1 LLEQKIGTPFQQKW
15 LTKLL
20 GYDFVVE
27 YKKGVENRVADA
39 LSRRESWEQDVS
51 LFLLSSPSV
60 TWVQELKNCYS
71 SDTDLKPLWE
81 KWSLHEL
88 DTRKY
93 SVIGGLLLYKNR
105 IVLGQSPELKTQ
117 VLMFVH
123 RDPLAGNSGYERTLQ
138 RAKKDFYWKGMRK
151 DLKSFIRLCPTCQ
164 QNKHDNVSPAGLLQP
179 LPIPTRVWS
188 DIAMDFVEGLPLSQ
202 GKFVIM
208 VVVDQFSKYA
218 HFTALAHP
226 YTVASVAKLFVSD
239 F

>member
-1 LLEQKIGTPFQQKW
+1 VASLFVRAFICGKDGSAKFEVFLLEQKIGTHFQQKW

-71 SDTDLKPLWE
+71 SNADLKPLWE

-93 SVIGGLLLYKNR
+93 SVMGGLLLYKNR

-123 RDPLAGNSGYERTLQ
+123 SDPLAGHSGYERTLQ
-138 RAKKDFYWKGMRK
+138 QA
-151 DLKSFIRLCPTCQ
+151 
-164 QNKHDNVSPAGLLQP
+164 
-179 LPIPTRVWS
+179 
-188 DIAMDFVEGLPLSQ
+188 
-202 GKFVIM
+202 
-208 VVVDQFSKYA
+208 
-218 HFTALAHP
+218 
-226 YTVASVAKLFVSD
+226 
-239 F
+239 